1 MSKSLKFFLISLF
14 VIIYCIPIFAQVK
27 LPNVVKAVP
36 SNSASNLPTSA
47 LKNSNQFT
55 IAGSEFSFKEDNIK
69 LIVLLHGITSNTL
82 ETGPPT
88 STYYDEDVSVNTIK
102 HVKAYFGYQF
112 IVKLMGYNGNVSE
125 NPTILNNSTSLP
137 KITNLAG
144 DRMDN
149 ARDFYRTSNTRNNMD
164 HLIYNAEGRNDLY
177 VLLSPRNG
185 AISAMD
191 QAKAALDNI
200 DSAYKHLENKL
211 KARSI
216 NLQNKKHI
224 SMYFVC
230 HSGGGIVTRIIMKPN
245 IIFENKTLNETKA
258 SFVRDRIANVTT
270 IATPHDGSPLPS
282 KVNSIIES
290 AGIAD
295 DFISSTFSYS
305 PYLQNVFNANN
316 PLSIESLVR
325 CLPSMEDRA
334 SRDNMANEFILN
346 FNRLQG
352 DPKYGRRSDSS
363 LIPIHCLG
371 GRRPTG
377 PYYNSL
383 SQDFLGGMPNYY
395 ISNTSNVI
403 EIKDRI
409 MGMYVA
415 GIPPVHFLLH
425 KLNVPFV
432 NDTKNWG
439 APSGVAQIQIF
450 DKVKWGVKNSVTG
463 LFQPYVFTNETT
475 NLPTS
480 IVYCLPG
487 TDGEID
493 SDGFVSIKSAVG
505 YNLGTTVSNYFDHTK
520 GGSFYRFYTGPF
532 EEHNHGTITRSQQV
546 SQYIMDEIVKK
557 AGPYVGTAG
566 EVSSWVKP
574 L

>member
-1 MSKSLKFFLISLF
+1 MLQFITKSILIVLA
-14 VIIYCIPIFAQVK
+14 IISNAPSFAQVK
-27 LPNVVKAVP
+27 LPNVATAVP
-36 SNSASNLPTSA
+36 TNPASKLPTSA
-47 LKNSNQFT
+47 LKNSNLFT

-112 IVKLMGYNGNVSE
+112 IVKLMGYNGNVPE

-137 KITNLAG
+137 KITNLSG

-149 ARDFYRTSNTRNNMD
+149 ARDFYRTSNARNNMD
-164 HLIYNAEGRNDLY
+164 HLIYNAEGRKDLY

-185 AISAMD
+185 FASAMD
-191 QAKAALDNI
+191 QAKAALANI

-211 KARSI
+211 NRGNSGS
-216 NLQNKKHI
+216 NKKHI

-245 IIFENKTLNETKA
+245 ITFENKTLNETKA
-258 SFVRDRIANVTT
+258 SFVRDRIANVVT
-270 IATPHDGSPLPS
+270 ISTPHDGSPLPS
-282 KVNSIIES
+282 KINSIIES

-295 DFISSTFSYS
+295 NFINSSLSNS
-305 PYLQNVFNANN
+305 PYFQNVFSGNN
-316 PLSIESLVR
+316 PLTVESLVR
-325 CLPSMEDRA
+325 CLPSMEERA
-334 SRDNMANEFILN
+334 ARDNMANEFILN

-377 PYYNSL
+377 PYYNNL

-403 EIKDRI
+403 EVKDRI

-425 KLNVPFV
+425 KLDVPGV
-432 NDTKNWG
+432 DDTKNWG
-439 APSGVAQIQIF
+439 APSGDTQTLIF
-450 DKVKWGVKNSVTG
+450 DKVKWGVKNSITG
-463 LFQPYVFTNETT
+463 TFQPYVFTNGIT
-475 NLPTS
+475 NLGTS
-480 IVYCLPG
+480 IIYCFSG

-493 SDGFVSIKSAVG
+493 TDGFVSIKSAVG
-505 YNLGTTVSNYFDHTK
+505 YNLGTNVNNYFDHTT
-520 GGSFYRFYTGPF
+520 GGSFYRIYSGPF

-546 SQYIMDEIVKK
+546 SQYVMDNIITR
-557 AGPYVGTAG
+557 AGPYVSTTGT
-566 EVSSWVKP
+566 VSSWVKP